1 MPTRKANATWD
12 GGLKRGRG
20 HVETE
25 TGSLATAYSFGT
37 RFGSEKGS
45 NPEELLAAAEA
56 ACYSMALGGA
66 LEKEGHA
73 PTRIQT
79 DAACTVEAEGQGFR
93 ITTMALKVR
102 AVVPGCDQASFE
114 RIALTTK
121 EACPVSRALIGNL
134 EITVEAKLEE
144 EAGLHA

>member
-1 MPTRKANATWD
+1 MPTRKANATWE
-12 GGLKRGRG
+12 GGLKRGKG
-20 HVETE
+20 HVASESGAMST
-25 TGSLATAYSFGT
+25 SYSFGT
-37 RFGSEKGS
+37 RFGRDRGS

-66 LEKEGHA
+66 LETAGHA

-79 DAACTVEAEGQGFR
+79 DAACTIEAEGQGFR
-93 ITTMALKVR
+93 ITTMALTVR
-102 AVVPGCDQASFE
+102 AVVPGCDQATFE

-134 EITVEAKLEE
+134 EITLNARLEE
-144 EAGLHA
+144 EAQLHG